1 MAWTSSAISQH
12 LQAFCF
18 TFHPFWL
25 QSHGDFQ
32 VIPCGLRLI
41 GALGWLTLPNCHGSF
56 DFSSLDALNFCSRVG
71 GPFSKDWRFQSFTWR
86 NNRENM
92 DFLGKT
98 WIFLQD
104 FLPTNR
110 MKWDLSS
117 GSGKRGLCVD
127 HLPRACGA
135 INMHRQTARSL
146 SEQEELL
153 KVWAKK
159 RSSIFSKTWILWWCW
174 SLHNWYA
181 LGTLPTQPTD
191 VQRYQLFNILPFP
204 EKTTMHFFQ
213 ISNFLGEKRNQTDGF
228 CIGKIWT
235 NATCCFSWHVDG
247 RRTHPV
253 VFMLGTTCHPCTV
266 GLSRD
271 AAAPMIFFGALCVGP
286 GLNFIPTNNGYTYH
300 LVI

>member
-1 MAWTSSAISQH
+1 MVIFRWSRADCGWSEHLAGSPYPTAMAPSISARWMPWTSARES
-12 LQAFCF
+12 
-18 TFHPFWL
+18 
-25 QSHGDFQ
+25 GDLSRRT
-32 VIPCGLRLI
+32 G
-41 GALGWLTLPNCHGSF
+41 G
-56 DFSSLDALNFCSRVG
+56 SRVSLG
-71 GPFSKDWRFQSFTWR
+71 GTIGKTWIFS
-86 NNRENM
+86 E
-92 DFLGKT
+92 KT